1 MINSDYKLPSNKKFG
16 LIFSI
21 IFTIISLYF
30 IFQNKYFVSYIILI
44 ISMVFFLSSVFQDN
58 LLLPL
63 NKIWFRLGIILGSV
77 ISPIILGL
85 IFFLL
90 FTPIGLTMR
99 IFRRDE
105 LNLNIFHKNSYWI
118 KRDINKNKIDEFKYQ
133 F

>member
-44 ISMVFFLSSVFQDN
+44 ISLVFFLASVFQDN

-99 IFRRDE
+99 IFRRDD

-118 KRDINKNKIDEFKYQ
+118 KRDRNKNKIDEYKYQ
-133 F
+133 I